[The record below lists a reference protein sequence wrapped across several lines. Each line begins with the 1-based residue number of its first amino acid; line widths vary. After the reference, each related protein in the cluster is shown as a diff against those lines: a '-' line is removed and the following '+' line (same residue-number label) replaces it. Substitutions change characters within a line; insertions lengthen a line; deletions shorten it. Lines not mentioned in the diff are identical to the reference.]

1 MRPLFAIAPL
11 ALLLA
16 FAGPRPVRWDAGEQ
30 ARHEVE
36 RAPLTGTASAPAQR
50 PAAEHS
56 SAELTP
62 TALRTSGRA
71 HMGATTLTAE
81 GTFPQSRTR

>member
-30 ARHEVE
+30 ARQDAERATLSSTASAPGQHPASERQTVE
-36 RAPLTGTASAPAQR
+36 RAP
-50 PAAEHS
+50 
-56 SAELTP
+56 
-62 TALRTSGRA
+62 TALHTPERTHAGL
-71 HMGATTLTAE
+71 TTLTAE
-81 GTFPQSRTR
+81 GPFPRNRPR